1 MNIEVVINIARAMSQ
16 YIQVDYNEEAGGRL
30 EFVRF
35 RLNLDINQP
44 LKFQHNFQFIPGVKT
59 LLKFHY
65 ERLCGFC
72 EVCGMITHDSGR
84 CFIQNGGHEEG
95 PDDDNDQVDD
105 YQGP

>member
-44 LKFQHNFQFIPGVKT
+44 LKFQHNFQFIPG
-59 LLKFHY
+59 
-65 ERLCGFC
+65 G
-72 EVCGMITHDSGR
+72 
-84 CFIQNGGHEEG
+84 
-95 PDDDNDQVDD
+95 
-105 YQGP
+105 

>member
-1 MNIEVVINIARAMSQ
+1 MNMVLLNFIPFWIQVRGIPFQYMNIEVVINIARAMSQ

-65 ERLCGFC
+65 ERLWLL
-72 EVCGMITHDSGR
+72 
-84 CFIQNGGHEEG
+84 
-95 PDDDNDQVDD
+95 
-105 YQGP
+105 